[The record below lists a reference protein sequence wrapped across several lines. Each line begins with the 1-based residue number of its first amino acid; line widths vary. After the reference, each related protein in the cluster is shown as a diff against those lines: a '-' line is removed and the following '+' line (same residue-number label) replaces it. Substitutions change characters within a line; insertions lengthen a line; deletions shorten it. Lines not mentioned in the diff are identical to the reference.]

1 MIDYSDV
8 ESLVLSVIKDELSD
22 YEYDFINVIMD
33 STKSCGRGFTETDE
47 GPFGLF
53 KPRQLVVGVDGFDL
67 QDSFIL
73 YKLLKTV
80 YHECRHI
87 EQLCHVYKS
96 RQDYLKSVDSVDLN
110 VFFVFMSVL
119 SRLYSEQY
127 YRDNYYINFC
137 EIDAEYHALIKTYTF
152 FLKKYGSLADDDFY
166 SCVKH
171 DMSHKASYFFSV
183 FGCFSVSDFIGKS
196 RDFVF
201 DSVTVKR
208 NVNSLPLDVQKNL
221 RYVTKGIVQ
230 DRYLSDIVISK
241 DSFLSDDLFCK
252 RVISD
257 DLVSILA
264 KNLDI

>member
-1 MIDYSDV
+1 MVEYADV

-22 YEYDFINVIMD
+22 YEYDFINVVMD

-47 GPFGLF
+47 GLFGLF
-53 KPRQLVVGVDGFDL
+53 KPCQLIVCVDGFDF
-67 QDSFIL
+67 QDSFSF

-96 RQDYLKSVDSVDLN
+96 RQDYLDSVDSVDLN
-110 VFFVFMSVL
+110 VFFIFMSVL

-137 EIDAEYHALIKTYTF
+137 EIDAEYHALVKTYSF
-152 FLKKYGSLADDDFY
+152 FLNKYGSEADDEFY
-166 SCVKH
+166 KCVKH
-171 DMSHKASYFFSV
+171 DIYSKTNYFFSV
-183 FGCFSVSDFIGKS
+183 SGCFTALDFIGKS
-196 RDFVF
+196 RDFVS
-201 DSVTVKR
+201 DSVSVRR
-208 NVNSLPLDVQKNL
+208 NVGSLPIDVQKDL
-221 RYVTKGIVQ
+221 RYVAKGIVQ
-230 DRYLSDIVISK
+230 DRYLSDIVIVK
-241 DSFLSDDLFCK
+241 DSFLSEDLFCR

-264 KNLDI
+264 KKP